1 MSDELRDSELR
12 ERFDVL
18 KRIDA
23 GRAPAFADMMTRVR
37 AELADATPVV
47 GPRSE
52 WSLIARRYGWLGGLA
67 AAATIVALIALPRR
81 ESKEAAFERAV
92 QAFHSDSALGA
103 WRSPTDG
110 LLDLPGSHLIATTPS
125 ISTIR

>member
-12 ERFDVL
+12 ARFDVL

-23 GRAPAFADMMTRVR
+23 ERAPAFAEIMARSR
-37 AELADATPVV
+37 AELADATPATT
-47 GPRSE
+47 RSE
-52 WSLIARRYGWLGGLA
+52 WSLLARRYGWLGGLA

-81 ESKEAAFERAV
+81 ESEEAAFERAV
-92 QAFHSDSALGA
+92 RAFHSDSALGA

-110 LLDLPGSHLIATTPS
+110 LLDLPGGRLIATTPN

>member
-1 MSDELRDSELR
+1 MNDDVRDSELR
-12 ERFDVL
+12 ARFDVL

-23 GRAPAFADMMTRVR
+23 GRAPAFADVMAR
-37 AELADATPVV
+37 ARSELAHTTPATT
-47 GPRSE
+47 RHE
-52 WSLIARRYGWLGGLA
+52 WGLVARRYGWLGGLA

-81 ESKEAAFERAV
+81 ESQEAAFERAV
-92 QAFHSDSALGA
+92 RSFHSDSALGA

-110 LLDLPGSHLIATTPS
+110 LLDLPGSRLIATTPS

>member
-12 ERFDVL
+12 ARFDVL

-23 GRAPAFADMMTRVR
+23 ERAPVFTDIMARAR
-37 AELADATPVV
+37 AEVAATPATT
-47 GPRSE
+47 RTE
-52 WSLIARRYGWLGGLA
+52 WSLLARRYAWLGGLA

-81 ESKEAAFERAV
+81 ESREAAAFERAV

-110 LLDLPGSHLIATTPS
+110 LLDLPGSRLIATTPS

>member
-1 MSDELRDSELR
+1 MNDDSELR
-12 ERFDVL
+12 AQFDAL

-23 GRAPAFADMMTRVR
+23 GRAPAFAEVMARSR
-37 AELADATPVV
+37 SELADRTPATT
-47 GPRSE
+47 RTE
-52 WSLIARRYGWLGGLA
+52 WRLVARRYGWLGGLA

-81 ESKEAAFERAV
+81 ESQEAAFERAV
-92 QAFHSDSALGA
+92 RSFHSSSALGA

-110 LLDLPGSHLIATTPS
+110 LLDLPGSRLITTTPS

>member
-1 MSDELRDSELR
+1 MSDKLRNSELR
-12 ERFDVL
+12 ARFDVL

-23 GRAPAFADMMTRVR
+23 ERSPAFADVMARAR
-37 AELADATPVV
+37 AELADATPVTTTH
-47 GPRSE
+47 GE
-52 WSLIARRYGWLGGLA
+52 WSLRARRYGWLGGLA

-81 ESKEAAFERAV
+81 ESEEAAFERAV
-92 QAFHSDSALGA
+92 RAFHSDSALGA

-110 LLDLPGSHLIATTPS
+110 LLDLPGGRLIATTPS

>member
-12 ERFDVL
+12 ARFDVL

-23 GRAPAFADMMTRVR
+23 ERAPAFADIMARAR
-37 AELADATPVV
+37 AEVAVATP
-47 GPRSE
+47 PTTRSE
-52 WSLIARRYGWLGGLA
+52 WSLLARRYGWLGGLA

-81 ESKEAAFERAV
+81 ESGEAAFERAV
-92 QAFHSDSALGA
+92 RTFHSDSALGA

-110 LLDLPGSHLIATTPS
+110 LLDLPGSRLIATTPS

>member
-12 ERFDVL
+12 ARFDVL

-23 GRAPAFADMMTRVR
+23 DRAPAFAEVMARAR
-37 AELADATPVV
+37 AELADATPATT
-47 GPRSE
+47 RSE
-52 WSLIARRYGWLGGLA
+52 WNLRARRYGWLGGLA

-81 ESKEAAFERAV
+81 NAQEAAFERAV

-110 LLDLPGSHLIATTPS
+110 LLDLPGGRLIATTPS

>member
-1 MSDELRDSELR
+1 VNDDVRDSELR
-12 ERFDVL
+12 ARFDVL

-23 GRAPAFADMMTRVR
+23 AHAPAFAEVMAR
-37 AELADATPVV
+37 ARSELADATPA
-47 GPRSE
+47 PTRRE
-52 WSLIARRYGWLGGLA
+52 WRLVARRYGWIGGLA

-81 ESKEAAFERAV
+81 ESQEAAFERAV
-92 QAFHSDSALGA
+92 RSFHSDAALGA

-110 LLDLPGSHLIATTPS
+110 LLDLPGSRLIATTPS

>member
-12 ERFDVL
+12 ARFDVL
-18 KRIDA
+18 KRVDA
-23 GRAPAFADMMTRVR
+23 GRAPAFTDMMAR
-37 AELADATPVV
+37 ARSELAHTTLVTTA
-47 GPRSE
+47 RSD
-52 WSLIARRYGWLGGLA
+52 WSLLARRYGWLGGLA

-81 ESKEAAFERAV
+81 ESQEAAFERAV
-92 QAFHSDSALGA
+92 RAFHSDSALGA

-110 LLDLPGSHLIATTPS
+110 LLDLPGGRLIATTPS

>member
-1 MSDELRDSELR
+1 MSDERRDSELR
-12 ERFDVL
+12 ARFDVL

-23 GRAPAFADMMTRVR
+23 ERAPAFTDMMARAR
-37 AELADATPVV
+37 AELADATPATAT
-47 GPRSE
+47 RSE
-52 WSLIARRYGWLGGLA
+52 WSWVARRYGWLGGLA

-81 ESKEAAFERAV
+81 DSKEAAFERAV

-110 LLDLPGSHLIATTPS
+110 LLDLPGGRLIATTPS

>member
-12 ERFDVL
+12 ARFDVL

-23 GRAPAFADMMTRVR
+23 ERAPVFTDVMARAR
-37 AELADATPVV
+37 AEVAATPATT
-47 GPRSE
+47 RTE
-52 WSLIARRYGWLGGLA
+52 WSLLARRYAWLGGLA
-67 AAATIVALIALPRR
+67 AAATIVALIALPRHESR
-81 ESKEAAFERAV
+81 EAAAFERAV

-110 LLDLPGSHLIATTPS
+110 LLDLPGSRLIATTPS